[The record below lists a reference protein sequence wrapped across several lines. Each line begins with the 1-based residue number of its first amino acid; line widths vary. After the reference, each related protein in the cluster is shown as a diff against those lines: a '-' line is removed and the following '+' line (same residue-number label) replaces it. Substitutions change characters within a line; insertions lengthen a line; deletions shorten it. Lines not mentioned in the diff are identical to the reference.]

1 MNIHTLL
8 DTGFRKSQ
16 EDLAPT
22 AQQTTLDTQTPRP
35 SPHIHPIT
43 TQKRQECGKTD
54 SQKGLISAPSGPQ
67 PLVGWSAT
75 QIA

>member
-8 DTGFRKSQ
+8 DTGLRKSQ

-43 TQKRQECGKTD
+43 TQKRQECGETD
-54 SQKGLISAPSGPQ
+54 SPKGLISAPSGPQ